1 MTERRG
7 FEERSRDR
15 VRNSEFGGRSN
26 WDTYETV
33 NIIESDE
40 SLHRSWE
47 LWSANFNRKIREGTF
62 NEAKAKEAL
71 RKYLLKEVKKRDEDI
86 DLNKIDMDELVEE
99 TVLLSEPLPPRK
111 KDYAPKDM
119 REFEIEEQCIERN
132 MDYVP
137 GYHKDDG
144 TYVRGYCRHTK
155 FTEFMSEKR
164 RR

>member
-15 VRNSEFGGRSN
+15 VRNSGFGGRSN

-47 LWSANFNRKIREGTF
+47 SWSANFNRKIREGTF

-71 RKYLLKEVKKRDEDI
+71 RKYLLREVKKRDEDI
-86 DLNKIDMDELVEE
+86 DLNKIDMDELVKRLFFL
-99 TVLLSEPLPPRK
+99 VNRFLQGK
-111 KDYAPKDM
+111 KITHQK
-119 REFEIEEQCIERN
+119 I
-132 MDYVP
+132 
-137 GYHKDDG
+137 
-144 TYVRGYCRHTK
+144 
-155 FTEFMSEKR
+155 
-164 RR
+164 